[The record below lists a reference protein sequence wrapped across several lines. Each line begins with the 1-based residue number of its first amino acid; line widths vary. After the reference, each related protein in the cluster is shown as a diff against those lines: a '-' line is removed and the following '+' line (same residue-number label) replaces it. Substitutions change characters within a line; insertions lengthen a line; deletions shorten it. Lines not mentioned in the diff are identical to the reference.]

1 MSVDAAARGTLSTVE
16 AGRRRR
22 PAGQVRQG
30 LIDAGIE
37 LARAGGPDAVVLRE
51 ATRHVGVAPNAAYR
65 HFADRDALLNEVC
78 VAAMRDLAGRMEARI
93 AGVHNRYGTKV
104 GAIARLNAIGEAY
117 LEFALREPG
126 LFATAF
132 SVPRHMQYANDTGAA
147 GAGGRTAFQLLGG
160 ALDELADA
168 GVLPRGRRPN
178 AEFPVWS
185 AVHGMAMLASQGPLR
200 DMPAPTIAELSALL
214 RGFIQRGL

>member
-1 MSVDAAARGTLSTVE
+1 M
-16 AGRRRR
+16 
-22 PAGQVRQG
+22 RQG
-30 LIDAGIE
+30 LIDAGLE

-65 HFADRDALLNEVC
+65 HFADRDALLNAVC
-78 VAAMRDLAGRMEARI
+78 IAAMRDLAGRMEQRI
-93 AGVHNRYGTKV
+93 AAVPNRSGTKT
-104 GAIARLNAIGEAY
+104 GAIARLSAIGEAY

-126 LFATAF
+126 LFETAF
-132 SVPRHMQYANDTGAA
+132 SVPRHMQYAADAGAA
-147 GAGGRTAFQLLGG
+147 GEGGRTPFQLLGA

-168 GVLPRGRRPN
+168 GVLPRARRPN

-200 DMPAPTIAELSALL
+200 DLPKPTIGELSALL
-214 RGFIQRGL
+214 RAFILRGL